1 MSEVLSKPAVA
12 HAATAEISRRLCE
25 QAARL
30 RYEDLPADVVRT
42 VRLFLLDTLG
52 VIGGAA
58 HAPGIAEL
66 NGRLSTWEQ
75 GGRASGLIGRLSYAP
90 PAAALA
96 NGAAAHALDFDDMH
110 DPARV
115 HAYCVMLPALLAT
128 AEEIGQVRGR
138 DFVLALTLAVELH
151 ARLGLA
157 CPGCLGRG
165 WHPTMTLGVLAGT
178 IGAGW
183 LLGLGEDRLLHAL
196 GLAHHFA
203 AGSAQSMLDG
213 ALSKRLGA
221 GFAARSAVMAAFFA
235 ADGLTGPHRPLE
247 GEAGLFR
254 LQERGEVEPERLLA
268 GFGERWEILNF
279 GFKAYP
285 CCRCKHTSIG
295 LALGLRERGLRAD
308 DVDRVEISLPQV
320 NYQTVGQDYDPGRD
334 SIVHAQFNVAYGF
347 ARALVDGRVTL
358 ETYQRPQ
365 ITDPGIAA
373 LTRRI
378 RVLRDDAADP
388 TAMGPAHIKVL
399 RRDGGVIEVRGSRVK
414 GSPDDPMS
422 EPEIL
427 AKFRSCLAFGL
438 GAGSGEADAYAKIVL
453 GIERAPD
460 VSILATAFPQAR
472 RP

>member
-1 MSEVLSKPAVA
+1 MSEVLSKPATS

-25 QAARL
+25 QAVRL
-30 RYEDLPADVVRT
+30 RYDDLPADVVRT

-66 NGRLSTWEQ
+66 NGRLSRWEQ
-75 GGRASGLIGRLSYAP
+75 GGRATGLIGRQSYGP

-115 HAYCVMLPALLAT
+115 HAYCVMLPTLLAT
-128 AEEIGQVRGR
+128 AEEVGQVPGR
-138 DFVLALTLAVELH
+138 DFVLALALAVELH

-157 CPGCLGRG
+157 CPNCLGRG
-165 WHPTMTLGVLAGT
+165 WHPTMTLGVLAGA
-178 IGAGW
+178 IGAGR
-183 LLGLGEDRLLHAL
+183 LLGLDEDRLLHAL
-196 GLAHHFA
+196 GIAHHFA

-213 ALSKRLGA
+213 ALAKRLGA
-221 GFAARSAVMAAFFA
+221 GFAARSAVMAAFFV
-235 ADGLTGPHRPLE
+235 ADGITGPHRPLE
-247 GEAGLFR
+247 GEAGLFK

-268 GFGERWEILNF
+268 GFGERWEVLNF

-295 LALGLRERGLRAD
+295 LALGLRERGLRPD
-308 DVDRVEISLPQV
+308 DVDQVEISLPQV
-320 NYQTVGQDYDPGRD
+320 NYQTVGHPYDPGRD

-347 ARALVDGRVTL
+347 ARALADGGVTL
-358 ETYQRPQ
+358 ESYQRPQ
-365 ITDPGIAA
+365 ITEPRIAA

-378 RVLRDDAADP
+378 RVLRDEAADP
-388 TAMGPAHIKVL
+388 TSMGPAHIKVL

-414 GSPDDPMS
+414 GSSDDPMS
-422 EPEIL
+422 EAEVL

-438 GAGSGEADAYAKIVL
+438 GTGAGEADAYAKIVL
-453 GIERAPD
+453 GIDSAPD
-460 VSILATAFPQAR
+460 VSVLATAFPQAGK
-472 RP
+472 P